1 MNQLAVNQVNQ
12 IANHIVDF
20 IAIQKIH
27 IVDQT
32 HIVTQNHIVNHQV
45 TLIVIHIADHIVDN
59 NYVEKSIM
67 DRYYKKGEV
76 VNGYS
81 IIKEIGE
88 GRYGIVYLAIND
100 KNEKCVVKQ
109 LKLDM
114 LEVTRENLFYEERI
128 LTELNDS
135 KFPKFI
141 SKFKDKYCEG
151 YLLEYVEG
159 IVFEDLLVEVGHE
172 FSKKEIYQVADK
184 LLDLVDI
191 LHSRN
196 IVHRDIR
203 LPNIIIKENKEFT
216 LIDFGLARYI
226 DKNHE
231 KEIDY
236 WYLGDFLLHLY
247 YSSYIE
253 TDNEERPWYE
263 ELDLNDEEKIFIK
276 RLMGLEKS
284 YTSIEEIRNQLN
296 KIRSI
301 S

>member
-1 MNQLAVNQVNQ
+1 M
-12 IANHIVDF
+12 
-20 IAIQKIH
+20 
-27 IVDQT
+27 
-32 HIVTQNHIVNHQV
+32 
-45 TLIVIHIADHIVDN
+45 
-59 NYVEKSIM
+59 
-67 DRYYKKGEV
+67 
-76 VNGYS
+76 
-81 IIKEIGE
+81 
-88 GRYGIVYLAIND
+88 
-100 KNEKCVVKQ
+100 
-109 LKLDM
+109 
-114 LEVTRENLFYEERI
+114 
-128 LTELNDS
+128 
-135 KFPKFI
+135 
-141 SKFKDKYCEG
+141 
-151 YLLEYVEG
+151 EYVEG

>member
-1 MNQLAVNQVNQ
+1 
-12 IANHIVDF
+12 
-20 IAIQKIH
+20 
-27 IVDQT
+27 
-32 HIVTQNHIVNHQV
+32 
-45 TLIVIHIADHIVDN
+45 
-59 NYVEKSIM
+59 M

-226 DKNHE
+226 DENHE

-236 WYLGDFLLHLY
+236 WYLGDFLLLLY